1 MTVHFGYN
9 KKEVLDGLRSHFF
22 SRPEI
27 RILFILI
34 NVFAIVAAL
43 LALLK
48 KIQPVSFLVFSFLW
62 FFLWMTVRRFLPLSI
77 YKRSQTFKDEFTLS
91 LDEEQGVLLQTERGQ
106 KLWKW
111 NDFSMFKETL
121 YFFHLYFDS
130 RSFFLVPKDSF
141 KDLEEMQAA
150 RKLMKENIGK
160 NKS

>member
-34 NVFAIVAAL
+34 NVFAITAAI
-43 LALLK
+43 LAIFN
-48 KIQPVSFLVFSFLW
+48 KIQPISFLVFSFLW
-62 FFLWMTVRRFLPLSI
+62 FFLYLTVRRFLPLSI
-77 YKRSQTFKDEFTLS
+77 YKRSQTFRDEFTLS
-91 LDEEQGVLLQTERGQ
+91 IDDEQGVLLQTERGQ
-106 KLWKW
+106 KLWNW

-130 RSFFLVPKDSF
+130 RSFFMVPKDSF

-150 RKLMKENIGK
+150 RKLMKDNIGK
-160 NKS
+160 NKT

>member
-34 NVFAIVAAL
+34 NVFAITAAI
-43 LALLK
+43 LAIFN
-48 KIQPVSFLVFSFLW
+48 KIQPISFLVFSFLW
-62 FFLWMTVRRFLPLSI
+62 FFLYLTVRRFLPLSI

-91 LDEEQGVLLQTERGQ
+91 IDDEQGVLLQTERGQ
-106 KLWKW
+106 KLWNW

-130 RSFFLVPKDSF
+130 RSFFMVPKDSF

-150 RKLMKENIGK
+150 RKLMKDNIGK